1 MQLILSESMS
11 PADGMVLAMLTMMGI
26 AMGVIA
32 LLIFC
37 MRRNASR
44 RDPEVDALLE
54 EVEAAEKQPTRREA
68 PEPKPWER
76 DSDWWKK

>member
-1 MQLILSESMS
+1 MQSILAESMS
-11 PADGMVLAMLTMMGI
+11 PADGMVLVMLGMMGL

-44 RDPEVDALLE
+44 RDPQVDALLE
-54 EVEAAEKQPTRREA
+54 EVAAAEKQPARRDA

-76 DSDWWKK
+76 DSDWWKE

>member
-11 PADGMVLAMLTMMGI
+11 PADGMVLAMLTMMSL

-32 LLIFC
+32 LLVFC

-44 RDPEVDALLE
+44 RDPEVDTLLE
-54 EVEAAEKQPTRREA
+54 EVAAAEKQPARNET

-76 DSDWWKK
+76 DSDWWKE